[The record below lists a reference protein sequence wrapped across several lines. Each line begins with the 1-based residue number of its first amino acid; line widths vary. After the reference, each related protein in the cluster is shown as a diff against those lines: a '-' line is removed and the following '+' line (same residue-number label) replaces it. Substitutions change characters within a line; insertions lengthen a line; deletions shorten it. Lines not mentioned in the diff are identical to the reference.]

1 MFLDT
6 KGAIVANAQL
16 LFDEHRDGVF
26 RYLCRV
32 VGQAETARDLTQEVF
47 LRVSRASVP
56 DADAHGRRAWVF
68 KIARNLALNHK
79 RDSRHEALDM
89 ARATASRAF
98 AEQAGNALDE
108 ADGAAPAVQELRV
121 AIDQALAA
129 LQELDRDV
137 FLLRESGGL
146 TYEEIATTCELTVE
160 AVRARLRRA
169 RQELRSSLDGV
180 IRAHRDRPV
189 KLR

>member
-6 KGAIVANAQL
+6 KGVIVADVQL

-47 LRVSRASVP
+47 LRVSRATVP
-56 DADAHGRRAWVF
+56 HADAHGRRAWVF

-79 RDSRHEALDM
+79 RDTRFEMSRTFVEARENPDD
-89 ARATASRAF
+89 RPHGVS
-98 AEQAGNALDE
+98 
-108 ADGAAPAVQELRV
+108 PAVQELRV
-121 AIDQALAA
+121 AIDQALGA

-146 TYEEIATTCELTVE
+146 TYEEIATTCELSVE

-180 IRAHRDRPV
+180 IRTHRDRPV

>member
-6 KGAIVANAQL
+6 KGLIVADAQL

-47 LRVSRASVP
+47 LRVSRATVP

-79 RDSRHEALDM
+79 RDTRFEALDL
-89 ARATASRAF
+89 ARATASRTL
-98 AEQAGNALDE
+98 AEAHPDDDRT
-108 ADGAAPAVQELRV
+108 DGVSPAVQELRV

-146 TYEEIATTCELTVE
+146 TYEEIATTCELSVE

-180 IRAHRDRPV
+180 IRTHRDRPV
-189 KLR
+189 RLR